1 MYLLQPTTG
10 ERVHGSKKH
19 STSRL
24 KAQHKCM
31 FQKKL
36 EHKTRKPFKTPYVTP
51 KCMTEQNVIDQHWY
65 GACRPESKFH
75 LGTYQI
81 KAAFFLLCYKH
92 I

>member
-1 MYLLQPTTG
+1 MEAKSTPQ
-10 ERVHGSKKH
+10 VDSKLNTNACSK
-19 STSRL
+19 
-24 KAQHKCM
+24 
-31 FQKKL
+31 KKL

-75 LGTYQI
+75 LGAYQI